1 MNFTNSLL
9 YSLTV
14 SICLLTAR
22 CNSSK
27 YENVKQ
33 EKTDVK
39 TENKLAPDI
48 KTSTPETTH
57 VTKEN
62 KSGEQVKQKLPLYA
76 SISASKMNVLYD
88 GVDNPVEINVPGIPI
103 NHVNVQVTNAFFRR
117 VGNVYMINPRPG
129 SAGRKCIVKVSA
141 KIQDEWQ
148 VIDSKYFR
156 IKRIPN
162 PISIVAGKTGGK
174 IRKNRLLV
182 ESGIYAKL
190 TEDFDFDTKFTVT
203 QFTLTVL
210 KGGYTIDSSSRGYR
224 FTSEQKELIKSLSL
238 GSRVFIHNIK
248 AVGPDKIPRNLG
260 SLVFTID

>member
-1 MNFTNSLL
+1 MNFYKSLM

-14 SICLLTAR
+14 CICLFTIG

-27 YENVKQ
+27 NENGKQENVN
-33 EKTDVK
+33 VK
-39 TENKLAPDI
+39 TEI
-48 KTSTPETTH
+48 KSAADVKPSNPETTH
-57 VTKEN
+57 ITKES
-62 KSGEQVKQKLPLYA
+62 KSDDQVPQKFPLYA

-117 VGNVYMINPRPG
+117 VGNIYMIIPKPG

-141 KIQDEWQ
+141 KIQGELQ
-148 VIDSKYFR
+148 VVDRKCFR

-190 TEDFDFDTKFTVT
+190 TEDLDFDTKFTVT